1 MIIIRNN
8 FIPFKGYLA
17 INLFGILFCRKTAV
31 IDDVTINHE
40 SIHSRQMPELLYIPY
55 YIWYGI
61 EYLIR
66 LLVLRN
72 HKKAYR
78 SISFEQEAYEHETDM
93 EYLHDRKWYAWLKYL
108 KVGKS

>member
-1 MIIIRNN
+1 MKIIRNN

-40 SIHSRQMPELLYIPY
+40 SIHSRQMLEMLYIPY
-55 YIWYGI
+55 YIWYGL

-66 LLVLRN
+66 LLILRN

-78 SISFEQEAYEHETDM
+78 SISFEQEAYANEGDM
-93 EYLHDRKWYAWLKYL
+93 EYLKNRKLYSSFKYL
-108 KVGKS
+108 KK

>member
-1 MIIIRNN
+1 MKIIKNN

-31 IDDVTINHE
+31 IDVVTINHE
-40 SIHSRQMPELLYIPY
+40 SIHSRQMLEMLYIPY
-55 YIWYGI
+55 YIWYGL

-66 LLVLRN
+66 LFILGN

-78 SISFEQEAYEHETDM
+78 SISFEQEAYSKEGDM
-93 EYLHDRKWYAWLKYL
+93 EYLKNRKLYSSFKYL
-108 KVGKS
+108 KK

>member
-1 MIIIRNN
+1 MKIIRNN

-17 INLFGILFCRKTAV
+17 INLFGMLFCRKTAV

-40 SIHSRQMPELLYIPY
+40 SIHSRQMLEMLYIPY
-55 YIWYGI
+55 YIWYGL

-66 LLVLRN
+66 LLILRN

-78 SISFEQEAYEHETDM
+78 SISFEQEAYANERDM
-93 EYLHDRKWYAWLKYL
+93 EYLKNRKIYSSFKYL
-108 KVGKS
+108 KK